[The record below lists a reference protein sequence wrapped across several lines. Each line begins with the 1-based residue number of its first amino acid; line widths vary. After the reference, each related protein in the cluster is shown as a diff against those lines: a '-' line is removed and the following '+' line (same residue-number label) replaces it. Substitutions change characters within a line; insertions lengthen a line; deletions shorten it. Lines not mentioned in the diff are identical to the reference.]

1 MRLIKKIK
9 QGSPSDESHQW
20 NFADSFSKKIIKQG
34 LILFAMSERS
44 YQGNKDRKK
53 IIFNKPEWKMELI
66 NCMIEW

>member
-9 QGSPSDESHQW
+9 QGSSSDESHQW

-44 YQGNKDRKK
+44 YQGNKDRTK
-53 IIFNKPEWKMELI
+53 IIFN
-66 NCMIEW
+66 

>member
-20 NFADSFSKKIIKQG
+20 NFADSLYKKIIKQG

-44 YQGNKDRKK
+44 YQGNKDRTK
-53 IIFNKPEWKMELI
+53 IIFN
-66 NCMIEW
+66 